1 MNDTYEYLN
10 TRDPEFSCKTVEI
23 SELNADALLSAF
35 AEQNGDLTESFSI
48 AVSENSLFDESWIL
62 STTAKYETDSGEIP
76 VVQMRITDETGNTL
90 YYSPV
95 YEIGHSREFYRR
107 EWRMPPVIASYR
119 TVKLTFIIPKGVTL
133 HLREIKGKHNSY
145 VYDKGFGILHHGHA
159 GFPSYASSNT
169 AFSFQMAAEMGF
181 STCITIPKFTK
192 DGIGV
197 CFHDD
202 GSVRKKLRYDDG
214 SKIEEGSPDD
224 RPIWEFTYEE
234 LMKFDAGLIKSP
246 IYKGTRIPTLDEYF
260 SICSTTGMKPIFSVH
275 PGLSVPE
282 WEKVRLML
290 EKYKLLDQFWIKTGS
305 ASRQRKALEVFGSDI
320 GGHILIQG
328 IKSSWDPAEQAKE
341 CGFDR
346 NKQKVVIEYFYLGAT
361 EEKIRLAKNEGFDV
375 SIATT
380 RGGFSGPDM
389 RKLIGMGVTEF
400 TSDHHCSMG
409 LDW

>member
-10 TRDPEFSCKTVEI
+10 TKDPEFSCKTFKI
-23 SELNADALLSAF
+23 TELNADKLLSSVAGR
-35 AEQNGDLTESFSI
+35 NGALTESFS
-48 AVSENSLFDESWIL
+48 ATVTGHSLFEETWIL
-62 STTAKYETDSGEIP
+62 STTAKYETVSGEIP
-76 VVQMRITDETGNTL
+76 VVQVRITDEAGNTL

-95 YEIGHSREFYRR
+95 YEIGHTRAFYRR
-107 EWRMPPVIASYR
+107 EWRIPPTIEYYQ
-119 TVKLTFIIPKGVTL
+119 TIQLTFIIPKGVTL
-133 HLREIKGKHNSY
+133 YLREIKGKRNSY
-145 VYDKGFGILHHGHA
+145 VYKKSFGILHHGHA

-181 STCITIPKFTK
+181 SSCITIPKFTK
-192 DGIGV
+192 DGVGV

-202 GSVRKKLRYDDG
+202 GSIRKKVRYEDG
-214 SKIEEGSPDD
+214 SKIEEGSPD
-224 RPIWEFTYEE
+224 
-234 LMKFDAGLIKSP
+234 
-246 IYKGTRIPTLDEYF
+246 EYF
-260 SICSTTGMKPIFSVH
+260 KICASTGMKPIFSVH
-275 PGLSVPE
+275 PGLSIPE

-305 ASRQRKALEVFGSDI
+305 ISRQKNALEVFGNDI

-328 IKSSWDPAEQAKE
+328 VKSSWDPAEQAKE